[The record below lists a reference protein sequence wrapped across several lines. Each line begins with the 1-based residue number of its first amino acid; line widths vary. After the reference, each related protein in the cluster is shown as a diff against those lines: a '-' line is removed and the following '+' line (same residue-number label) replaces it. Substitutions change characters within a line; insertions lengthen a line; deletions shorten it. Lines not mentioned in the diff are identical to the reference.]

1 MILGKWNLK
10 FATNTCFRK
19 IAHIC
24 DHYSFSDLSALCRE
38 AAMLPLKGLSREQ
51 VQRVTKEQLRPVNYQ
66 DLLDATKL
74 VRASSNPEN
83 VKRLKEFA
91 TGFA

>member
-1 MILGKWNLK
+1 
-10 FATNTCFRK
+10 
-19 IAHIC
+19 
-24 DHYSFSDLSALCRE
+24 
-38 AAMLPLKGLSREQ
+38 MLPLKGLSREQ
-51 VQRVTKEQLRPVNYQ
+51 VQRATKEQLRPVNYQ